1 MKNKETFGQ
10 LLHIKDRKQEQRFE
24 KDTFSV

>member
-10 LLHIKDRKQEQRFE
+10 LLQIKDRKQEQRFE